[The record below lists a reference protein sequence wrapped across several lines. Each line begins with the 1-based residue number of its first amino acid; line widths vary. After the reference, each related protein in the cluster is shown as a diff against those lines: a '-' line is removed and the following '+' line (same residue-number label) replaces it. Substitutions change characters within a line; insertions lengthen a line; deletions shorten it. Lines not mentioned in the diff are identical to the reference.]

1 MSKIWL
7 LILVLVLVIISSCSK
22 KAVDCGTDTTCFMK
36 NFKTCTPSKVL
47 GGTMEVRGGTT
58 KSCEVYFEGDNPSFE
73 EGKLVQGEK
82 LTMECTVPDTNT
94 FDDEVFTGFTLLKM
108 VDRSSCKGN
117 YYDLLKPSLE
127 QIKSVK

>member
-1 MSKIWL
+1 
-7 LILVLVLVIISSCSK
+7 
-22 KAVDCGTDTTCFMK
+22 MK